1 MLKLIKYEFRKLRT
15 TLLILLGS
23 AAALEVGFLAGQ
35 AMKKTTMMAVC
46 LGLITFLT
54 FLVYA
59 YILLA
64 GMASYSRE
72 LKEKSGYLIF
82 MTPVTPLG
90 VVISKLL
97 FTTLAAVAATVL
109 FGGIAYLDF
118 RMLFKRMHFD
128 AQLTQQ
134 INTLLRFGLKADAGI
149 EQILGMAAF
158 YTVTVLVEILS
169 TMCTAYLAITLSA
182 TLLQNKKGF
191 LRALI
196 SLVLFVALTWGI
208 SWLTQKLVYNRVAV
222 DTPFQEMTG
231 PLAVSVGMN
240 AVFCALFAGASAWL
254 LDKKVNL

>member
-1 MLKLIKYEFRKLRT
+1 MLKLMKYEFRKLRA

-35 AMKKTTMMAVC
+35 AMRKNTMMTVC

-90 VVISKLL
+90 VVVSKLL
-97 FTTLAAVAATVL
+97 FTALAAIAATLL
-109 FGGIAYLDF
+109 FGSIAYIDY
-118 RMLFKRMHFD
+118 RMLIRRIHID
-128 AQLTQQ
+128 SRITQQ
-134 INTLLRFGLKADAGI
+134 INAILRFGLKADAGI

-158 YTVTVLVEILS
+158 YTVSVLVEILS

-196 SLVLFVALTWGI
+196 SLVLFVALNWGI
-208 SWLTQKLVYNRVAV
+208 GWLTQKLVYNRVAV
-222 DTPFQEMTG
+222 DTPFSQMTG
-231 PLAVSVGMN
+231 PLAISVGMN

-254 LDKKVNL
+254 LDRKVNL

>member
-1 MLKLIKYEFRKLRT
+1 MLKLMKYEFRKLRT

-35 AMKKTTMMAVC
+35 AMKKTTMMTVC

-118 RMLFKRMHFD
+118 RMLFERMHFD
-128 AQLTQQ
+128 ARLTQQ

-196 SLVLFVALTWGI
+196 SLVLFVALNWGLG
-208 SWLTQKLVYNRVAV
+208 WLTQNLVYSRVAL